1 VATGRVLSGVGGVVS
16 ALVVVAAIVPL
27 WHRAPPVQLEQP
39 LGVGASLWRGG
50 GAVVV
55 VLDGRARDDLVLG
68 GLRRAAVGRVDVV
81 VVRTAARAAAEV
93 VATLRRRWPDV
104 PVLAPRPDDATV
116 GDSRASVQGA
126 VSPPA
131 GASAHVGGLRLTV
144 AASTPGR
151 LDVDIGLAATSAPAR
166 PP

>member
-1 VATGRVLSGVGGVVS
+1 
-16 ALVVVAAIVPL
+16 VVV
-27 WHRAPPVQLEQP
+27 
-39 LGVGASLWRGG
+39 
-50 GAVVV
+50 
-55 VLDGRARDDLVLG
+55 DGRARDDLVLG
-68 GLRRAAVGRVDVV
+68 GLRRAAVGRVDLV

-104 PVLAPRPDDATV
+104 PVLAPRPDDAAV
-116 GDSRASVQGA
+116 GDTRASVEGA
-126 VSPPA
+126 VSPPV
-131 GASAHVGGLRLTV
+131 GASGDVGGLRLTV